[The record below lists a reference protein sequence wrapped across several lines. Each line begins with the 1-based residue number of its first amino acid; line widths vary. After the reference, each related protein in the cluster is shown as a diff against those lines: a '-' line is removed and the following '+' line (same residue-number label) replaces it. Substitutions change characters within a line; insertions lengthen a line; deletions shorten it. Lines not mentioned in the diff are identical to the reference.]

1 LVSIEAT
8 YEVRSSQ
15 AETAL
20 SDLKGSEDAKAKVE
34 ASKTKYAALQAR
46 IQEMQAAAPS
56 SKQLMRNS
64 LFGEEK
70 LVRI

>member
-1 LVSIEAT
+1 MH
-8 YEVRSSQ
+8 EVRSSQ

-20 SDLKGSEDAKAKVE
+20 SDLKGSEDAKAKKV

-46 IQEMQAAAPS
+46 IQEICQVLNNEIHCLV
-56 SKQLMRNS
+56 K
-64 LFGEEK
+64 EK